1 MPSVPVNENTSVPGG
16 DDDDGNAN
24 YKSITVHTHFGIV
37 SHNIVTHGLDKPA
50 GTFGL

>member
-1 MPSVPVNENTSVPGG
+1 MPSVPDNENTSVPGG

-24 YKSITVHTHFGIV
+24 YKSITVHTQFGIV
-37 SHNIVTHGLDKPA
+37 SHIATYGLDS